1 MEHHP
6 QAQTAQAQVAEI
18 LVDLVLMEAVAL
30 VAEGLVLMEAVALVA
45 EVQVEGLVLME
56 AVALVAEV
64 QVEGLDQVEVAHQKL
79 LSLDRLHQL
88 NLEQLG
94 PVIALV
100 ETVEPRIQLVM
111 QPKHR
116 LQMGVVIKVVLRQ
129 AREWVR

>member
-1 MEHHP
+1 
-6 QAQTAQAQVAEI
+6 VAEI

-45 EVQVEGLVLME
+45 EGLDQVE

-64 QVEGLDQVEVAHQKL
+64 QVEGLDQVEAAHQKL
-79 LSLDRLHQL
+79 LSLDRLHRL

-100 ETVEPRIQLVM
+100 EMVEPRIQLVM

-116 LQMGVVIKVVLRQ
+116 LQMGVVIKVVPRQ